1 MSFMRLGS
9 PTVPIC
15 VTDTSMEFTMG
26 CVLVTCY
33 FSPLLVFIIR
43 KITGHSFDCCH
54 YDWVLVFE
62 EIKCACQ
69 LHSSGYS
76 EGIGT

>member
-26 CVLVTCY
+26 CVLVTRY
-33 FSPLLVFIIR
+33 FSPLLVFIIIG
-43 KITGHSFDCCH
+43 KLQVIHLIVAIMTG
-54 YDWVLVFE
+54 Y
-62 EIKCACQ
+62 
-69 LHSSGYS
+69 
-76 EGIGT
+76 